1 MKRTL
6 VVLALLFTPLAVL
19 PSTKGASTAP
29 SFVRAGFLCEPQIFM
44 HHTPERCFIGP
55 GMIQLANGDIL
66 MAAPWGRPPTN
77 FEQLAAKFPVPMLY
91 RSHDGGRTWQEQGR
105 MKMDWSLP
113 GMISDGGV
121 SFLRMQDGR
130 LAFLAHRHV
139 QGLHGGGLPVI
150 SFSKDDGATWTPARL
165 VGEPE
170 GVWYVM
176 NDRLIQTRRGRLVVP
191 VAHMPQGAGTYEGD
205 KNLGLCFFSDD
216 AGSTWRRSRVPAKL
230 DDKRGMAEPCV
241 AEVDGGRLLILARTG
256 SGFHYASWS
265 DDGGDSW
272 SKPEPT
278 TLASACAPLT
288 LKTLP
293 DGRLIVFYD
302 HAAPL
307 NAGAFFPRT
316 PLCYAVSGDG
326 GRHWGPPVIIDDE
339 GVEHHDLQNIYPAIA
354 FTKEGMLVLWSTH
367 RADPAGSF
375 AGAADAQTGGAKR
388 AILKYPQKAPCV
400 AQSLPWTADLEQVA
414 LRENFDTLAAWSAQ
428 PTWQSNPS
436 RAASAT
442 CADGVACFAVPE
454 PKRGMKWSRLTP
466 GVVLEEMRY
475 LVVRYRAE
483 NVRAEGSDYFIH
495 LDDGGKTSC
504 TALRLDDVVAD
515 GQWHT
520 VAVDATRLGT
530 TGEIKTLAIQVPSSA
545 AGQARLWLD
554 WVMFADRVPEGA
566 TELRAPPQLPD
577 RTLPLA
583 AAQWRAHG
591 SWLANP
597 ATQHEERREGEATV
611 LSVGEPGRGMKWA
624 WELPQREP
632 LGPHRFL
639 TLHYRATNC
648 APVGDYALSLLGK
661 PRTGGRA
668 DVPVVANR
676 EIIAD
681 GRWHT
686 LSAGLTVAAAQLSDF
701 GTLALQVQAGAQGQ
715 AVFQVD
721 RLALTSCRAP
731 HALAEFFDLTAD
743 AHFDG
748 FQVVDLSSLG
758 NNSAARFVQ
767 RYNLAGGFEGTT
779 LTAGGIP
786 FSLPSKQPDLY
797 CSTFE
802 GCEELAVPL
811 RTKASEVYL
820 LLWAAF
826 TGGEEQARGSGRLQ
840 KLIDGDRFRVRLEYA
855 DGSQSECLPL
865 NRVTRR
871 FEITAGP
878 QVLCA
883 FAEPTK
889 QLRRVVLCDR
899 TAQGLFGLAAVT
911 CRTAG
916 DRLCGEF
923 AEELPA
929 LRIRPPSP
937 ARTPERAAAR
947 LASQHIELANTHL
960 ALTLEYAPLPRVV
973 RLVNRA
979 TGHDALGGR
988 AAEPLLAL
996 NAGALEPAGVPDIKE
1011 SADRVVVECRYNVTQ
1026 APGVQAILRAELGA
1040 GSEVAI
1046 EVAFTNGGA
1055 QPVPL
1060 GFAGPTIGNL
1070 CLGDDLA
1077 GNYYLLPK
1085 CGAAFHNGPCQ
1096 FHERYCGHDM
1106 PLQFISLVNPA
1117 AGEGLYLRTEDTND
1131 TWRSY
1136 CLRKGEQGVSFGLDY
1151 PVEPLAPGATR
1162 HGSRTLLGVGGGDWR
1177 EGFEAY
1183 RRWLQTWYRP
1193 AAPRQPW
1200 FREVFNFRQHFLWSN
1215 EPLYDRTTGELH
1227 LERALTEA
1235 QAQFGG
1241 LEYLHLFDWG
1251 NCGKFGR
1258 IYGRTGDYPP
1268 YDLIRGGEA
1277 ALRSALAGVQAQGV
1291 RTGLYIEGYLLD
1303 ERGLLGQ
1310 AQGRAWQLVRAN
1322 GERAYWPLSTE
1333 MFMCPSVSAWREV
1346 QASTYAARV
1355 RELGVDGMY
1364 VDEFGF
1370 ANSAKDCYSREHGHA
1385 APAYAVPAERDYMRL
1400 LRERVDATRPGVALY
1415 GEESPCDVNSQ
1426 FQDGSFTYS
1435 MAMAARTAT
1444 LAPLNLLRFALPDF
1458 KTFEILS
1465 CDHPTGSW
1473 ASGVQWVFFN
1483 GEGLWLEGPATDWF
1497 APATL
1502 AAIRKCHAILREHRD
1517 AFTSSAPVPLMPTEA
1532 GGVFANLFPAGGKRV
1547 FTFYNSRH
1555 RTFSGEVLR
1564 LPHAAGARYHDAWNG
1579 RDIQPRRDGS
1589 DDVLATTLEPLGVGC
1604 LVVTCTK

>member
-1 MKRTL
+1 MTSR
-6 VVLALLFTPLAVL
+6 
-19 PSTKGASTAP
+19 
-29 SFVRAGFLCEPQIFM
+29 E
-44 HHTPERCFIGP
+44 
-55 GMIQLANGDIL
+55 
-66 MAAPWGRPPTN
+66 
-77 FEQLAAKFPVPMLY
+77 
-91 RSHDGGRTWQEQGR
+91 
-105 MKMDWSLP
+105 
-113 GMISDGGV
+113 
-121 SFLRMQDGR
+121 
-130 LAFLAHRHV
+130 
-139 QGLHGGGLPVI
+139 
-150 SFSKDDGATWTPARL
+150 
-165 VGEPE
+165 
-170 GVWYVM
+170 
-176 NDRLIQTRRGRLVVP
+176 
-191 VAHMPQGAGTYEGD
+191 
-205 KNLGLCFFSDD
+205 LGL
-216 AGSTWRRSRVPAKL
+216 
-230 DDKRGMAEPCV
+230 
-241 AEVDGGRLLILARTG
+241 ILVLFVCTA
-256 SGFHYASWS
+256 
-265 DDGGDSW
+265 
-272 SKPEPT
+272 
-278 TLASACAPLT
+278 ASA
-288 LKTLP
+288 
-293 DGRLIVFYD
+293 
-302 HAAPL
+302 
-307 NAGAFFPRT
+307 
-316 PLCYAVSGDG
+316 
-326 GRHWGPPVIIDDE
+326 
-339 GVEHHDLQNIYPAIA
+339 
-354 FTKEGMLVLWSTH
+354 
-367 RADPAGSF
+367 
-375 AGAADAQTGGAKR
+375 AQ
-388 AILKYPQKAPCV
+388 P
-400 AQSLPWTADLEQVA
+400 LPWTAELEQVA
-414 LRENFDTLAAWSAQ
+414 LRENFDSLATWSAQ
-428 PTWQSNPS
+428 PTWLSNPS
-436 RAASAT
+436 RAANAT
-442 CADGVACFAVPE
+442 CTDGVACFAVPE
-454 PKRGMKWSRLTP
+454 PKRSMKWSRLMP

-483 NVRAEGSDYFIH
+483 NVRAEGSDYFVH
-495 LDDGGKTSC
+495 LDDGGKSAC

-520 VAVDATRLGT
+520 VAVDAARLATTR
-530 TGEIKTLAIQVPSSA
+530 EITSLAIQVPASA

-554 WVMFADRVPEGA
+554 WLMFADRVPDGA
-566 TELRAPPQLPD
+566 TELRAPPQPPD

-583 AAQWRAHG
+583 AATWKAH
-591 SWLANP
+591 SRWLANP
-597 ATQHEERREGEATV
+597 AAQHEERREGATTV

-632 LGPHRFL
+632 LGPHRYL

-661 PRTGGRA
+661 PRAGGRA

-686 LSAGLTVAAAQLSDF
+686 LSAGLTAAAAQLSDF

-715 AVFQVD
+715 AEFQID

-731 HALAEFFDLTAD
+731 NALAEFIDVTPGAQ
-743 AHFDG
+743 FDG
-748 FQVVDLSSLG
+748 FQAIDLSGLG
-758 NNSAARFVQ
+758 NNSAAHFVQ
-767 RYNLAGGFEGTT
+767 RLNLAGGFEGSA
-779 LTAGGIP
+779 LTVGGIP
-786 FSLPSKQPDLY
+786 FSLPSKQPDLF
-797 CSTFE
+797 CSTFA

-840 KLIDGDRFRVRLEYA
+840 KLTDVDRFRVRLEYA

-871 FEITAGP
+871 FELNAGP

-889 QLRRVVLCDR
+889 ELRRVVVCDR
-899 TAQGLFGLAAVT
+899 TPQGLFGLSAVT

-929 LRIRPPSP
+929 LRIRPPAP
-937 ARTPERAAAR
+937 ARTPAPATVR
-947 LASQHIELANTHL
+947 LAGQRIELANTHL
-960 ALTLEYAPLPRVV
+960 TLTLEYAPLPRVV

-979 TGHDALGGR
+979 TGHDALDGR
-988 AAEPLLAL
+988 VAEPLLQL
-996 NAGALEPAGVPDIKE
+996 NSGALELAGVPEIKE
-1011 SADRVVVECRYNVTQ
+1011 SAGNVVVECRYNVTQ
-1026 APGVQAILRAELGA
+1026 APGVQALLRAELGA
-1040 GSEVAI
+1040 GPEAAF
-1046 EVAFTNGGA
+1046 EVAFTNGSA

-1060 GFAGPTIGNL
+1060 GFAGPTLGNF
-1070 CLGDDLA
+1070 CLGDALA

-1096 FHERYCGHDM
+1096 FRERYCGHDM
-1106 PLQFISLVNPA
+1106 PLQFISVVNPA

-1136 CLRKGEQGVSFGLDY
+1136 CLRKGAQGVSFGLDY
-1151 PVEPLAPGATR
+1151 PAEPLAPGAAR
-1162 HGSRTLLGVGGGDWR
+1162 RSSRTLLGVGGGDWR
-1177 EGFEAY
+1177 EGFAAY

-1215 EPLYDRTTGELH
+1215 EPLYDRATGELH
-1227 LERALTEA
+1227 LERALAEA

-1268 YDLIRGGEA
+1268 FDLIRGGGE

-1303 ERGLLGQ
+1303 ERGPLGQ
-1310 AQGRAWQLVRAN
+1310 AHGHAWQLVRAN
-1322 GERAYWPLSTE
+1322 GERARWPQSTE
-1333 MFMCPSVSAWREV
+1333 LFMCPSVPAWREV

-1370 ANSAKDCYSREHGHA
+1370 ANATKDCYSHEHGHA
-1385 APAYAVPAERDYMRL
+1385 VPAYAVPAERDYMRL
-1400 LRERVDATRPGVALY
+1400 LRERVDATRAGVALY

-1435 MAMAARTAT
+1435 MAMAARTTT

-1465 CDHPTGSW
+1465 CDKPTGSW

-1483 GEGLWLEGPATDWF
+1483 GEGLWLEGPAADWF

-1517 AFTSSAPVPLMPTEA
+1517 AFTSAAPVPLVPTEA

-1555 RTFSGEVLR
+1555 RTFTGEVLR
-1564 LPHAAGARYHDAWNG
+1564 LPHAAGARYHDAWNE
-1579 RDIQPRRDGS
+1579 RDIQPRRDGP

-1604 LVVTCTK
+1604 LVVTCTQ